1 LYMNNVFMTLYMNNV
16 MSYTSKLYMNNV
28 MSYTSNVNK
37 HLISG

>member
-1 LYMNNVFMTLYMNNV
+1 LYMNNV